1 MHVKTLLKAL
11 KVFLTINAELERLK
25 KCNNIKYVFTL
36 RLWHVLHLMLAKKW
50 KWLITQHRN

>member
-25 KCNNIKYVFTL
+25 NAT
-36 RLWHVLHLMLAKKW
+36 
-50 KWLITQHRN
+50 TT